1 MNGYPELVLVR
12 HFCFSELLWDIPCIG
27 MSMCFYC
34 DNIGELS
41 GLQELLGLYI
51 EETHWIHRI
60 YRCKFCKQ
68 NSQRD
73 FVVFEACKRL
83 FFPVQFFRIQS
94 SLQCSFGMNKSGPWV
109 LFLVFFLGQLKVCH
123 ELPFEKT
130 LFWKIINIPEFRVS
144 H

>member
-1 MNGYPELVLVR
+1 MASLGREGYLLVGFMNGYPELVLVR

-60 YRCKFCKQ
+60 YRCKFCKK

-73 FVVFEACKRL
+73 FVVLLAVEMPRL
-83 FFPVQFFRIQS
+83 QS
-94 SLQCSFGMNKSGPWV
+94 GCNQG
-109 LFLVFFLGQLKVCH
+109 FLGEEK
-123 ELPFEKT
+123 PFRLTQMLRRLTSEGS
-130 LFWKIINIPEFRVS
+130 I
-144 H
+144 